1 MKKILISIIVVVS
14 GVFLIGC
21 SESIGDTYDFTNSV
35 PSYVQFSNVDS
46 IVAVA
51 KDIVPFS
58 IVSREAFSKG
68 DVTVTCSVAGKNSF
82 TQDVIV
88 KLMRF
93 KKTQAAQFV
102 IPANAQ
108 KDDVYAVTIK
118 SAVAADGAAVRVG
131 QVKDKAVSFIITVE
145 K

>member
-35 PSYVQFSNVDS
+35 PSYVQFSSVDS
-46 IVAVA
+46 IAAVA
-51 KDIVPFS
+51 KETVPFS

-82 TQDVIV
+82 TQDIIV
-88 KLMRF
+88 KLLRF

-102 IPANAQ
+102 IPANAI
-108 KDDVYAVTIK
+108 KDDLYTVTIK
-118 SAVAADGAAVRVG
+118 SAVAVDGASVRIG
-131 QVKDKAVSFIITVE
+131 QVKDKSVSFSIKV